1 MKLIDALDAGFFIAF
16 CKNKPVRDIRVDKE
30 QGVVF
35 VEIDGGRTEYFS
47 TQFSVP
53 NDTLELSTVVN
64 FNEEI
69 AAALL
74 MPSGVAPVTRDNIS
88 PVAMNV
94 SMRRAADH
102 REEYVHNRMR
112 KRGGSMFND
121 PNSHI
126 SEQALR
132 VLTNGI
138 NQVTNNHPAALDE
151 MFKERIEEK
160 DLTKWTKPKSV
171 F

>member
-16 CKNKPVRDIRVDKE
+16 CKKKPVRDIRVDKE

-94 SMRRAADH
+94 AMRRAADH

-112 KRGGSMFND
+112 KRGGMFHD
-121 PNSHI
+121 PSPSI
-126 SEQALR
+126 SEEALR
-132 VLTNGI
+132 MLNSSVQKAIIKPIDN
-138 NQVTNNHPAALDE
+138 LDE
-151 MFKERIEEK
+151 MFKERKENEK
-160 DLTKWTKPKSV
+160 DTTVWTKPKSV

>member
-16 CKNKPVRDIRVDKE
+16 CKNKPVRDIRVDRE

-35 VEIDGGRTEYFS
+35 VEIDEGRTEYFS

-53 NDTLELSTVVN
+53 NETLELSTVVN

-94 SMRRAADH
+94 SMLRAADH
-102 REEYVHNRMR
+102 REEYVHNHMR
-112 KRGGSMFND
+112 TRGGLFYDTSD
-121 PNSHI
+121 SI
-126 SEQALR
+126 SEAALR
-132 VLTNGI
+132 VLTNGV

-151 MFKERIEEK
+151 MFKERIGEK
-160 DLTKWTKPKSV
+160 DTTK
-171 F
+171 